1 MAARRVS
8 KTAVEWTAFSERIAP
23 SKRESFRKFISL
35 NDKFLGG
42 VHQYPEQIP
51 KIDFYHYKSRLA
63 NKAIV
68 AEFEKAY
75 AGVNVPYPKDPEGW
89 MSKIEGVE
97 KSAAEALKTDIINVE
112 QSLALVKAY
121 RN

>member
-1 MAARRVS
+1 M
-8 KTAVEWTAFSERIAP
+8 
-23 SKRESFRKFISL
+23 
-35 NDKFLGG
+35 D
-42 VHQYPEQIP
+42 PEQIP

-63 NKAIV
+63 NKAMV

-97 KSAAEALKTDIINVE
+97 KSAAEALKTDISKFRLTNFNI
-112 QSLALVKAY
+112 SLHDVNS
-121 RN
+121 RR

>member
-1 MAARRVS
+1 
-8 KTAVEWTAFSERIAP
+8 
-23 SKRESFRKFISL
+23 
-35 NDKFLGG
+35 
-42 VHQYPEQIP
+42 
-51 KIDFYHYKSRLA
+51 
-63 NKAIV
+63 
-68 AEFEKAY
+68 
-75 AGVNVPYPKDPEGW
+75 